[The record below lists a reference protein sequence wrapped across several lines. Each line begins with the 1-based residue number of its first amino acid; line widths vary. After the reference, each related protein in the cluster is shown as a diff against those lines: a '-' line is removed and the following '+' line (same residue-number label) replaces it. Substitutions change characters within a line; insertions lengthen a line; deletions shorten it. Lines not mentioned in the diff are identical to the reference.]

1 MTVREGWV
9 VLRPTWLYAAVLLGV
24 LVALLTVFG
33 LDLARKQASRA
44 AWREEVHAQVD
55 TLRRELSFSSDRP
68 PRELTD
74 EQVNVAVR
82 AVRHHLRTAWEAA
95 VPHEPYR
102 SWEEQ
107 TAGNEAQ
114 PRHRS
119 PVERLVDAWS
129 GAAIRRAFLNLHAA
143 EVAMVSLLSEEQ
155 IGSRIPEALVRLEKL
170 HRTDQRRREAELI
183 LRHDRQGPKRRAA
196 YAEALRL
203 GYEIKDARHAQVRSF
218 RNIVYATTIA
228 LCAVVLALCVIGA
241 AFPDAIPLCFAP
253 SSTTAEQGAPP
264 GEFTTVCPTEE
275 QPPDPNAGATRR
287 LPAPGDVT
295 LTALFGLLGG
305 SLSGAFAIR
314 KLQGTSNPYSVPVAL
329 SLLKLPSGALT
340 AIVGILL
347 VRGEFIPGLSQ
358 LDNQPQ
364 ILAYAFV
371 FGVAQQVA
379 TRYVDERA
387 QQLLTT
393 VPSKAAGDRAKGS
406 IADPEDGP
414 EQVPL
419 SARAARAE
427 RRGRRPWPTRRT

>member
-1 MTVREGWV
+1 M
-9 VLRPTWLYAAVLLGV
+9 
-24 LVALLTVFG
+24 VA
-33 LDLARKQASRA
+33 
-44 AWREEVHAQVD
+44 
-55 TLRRELSFSSDRP
+55 
-68 PRELTD
+68 
-74 EQVNVAVR
+74 
-82 AVRHHLRTAWEAA
+82 
-95 VPHEPYR
+95 
-102 SWEEQ
+102 
-107 TAGNEAQ
+107 
-114 PRHRS
+114 
-119 PVERLVDAWS
+119 
-129 GAAIRRAFLNLHAA
+129 
-143 EVAMVSLLSEEQ
+143 LLSEEQ

-218 RNIVYATTIA
+218 RNIVYSNDHRPQRCRARPVRHRRGLPGRDPA
-228 LCAVVLALCVIGA
+228 LLL
-241 AFPDAIPLCFAP
+241 PLQRDRRADRP
-253 SSTTAEQGAPP
+253 AS
-264 GEFTTVCPTEE
+264 EFTTVCPTGE
-275 QPPDPNAGATRR
+275 QPPDPNAGASRR

-371 FGVAQQVA
+371 FGVAQQIA